1 MTSGGNSPNKLQ
13 YVVSTVRDI
22 KGWEDRRRDGC
33 FLLVLS
39 CLWASCTSTSRERQ
53 RQRDEE
59 EEDEECELLTA
70 LSLQQSLSEQVI
82 IDTHTDW
89 SLITLSMLQYERSQT
104 ELVNYSRVWEDTPRL
119 LLLSVSVVSSV

>member
-1 MTSGGNSPNKLQ
+1 MTSGGNRVLTTA
-13 YVVSTVRDI
+13 VCGFTVRDI

-59 EEDEECELLTA
+59 EEDEECKLLTT

-82 IDTHTDW
+82 IDTHRLESDH
-89 SLITLSMLQYERSQT
+89 LINASIRE
-104 ELVNYSRVWEDTPRL
+104 EPN
-119 LLLSVSVVSSV
+119 

>member
-82 IDTHTDW
+82 IDTHT
-89 SLITLSMLQYERSQT
+89 QT
-104 ELVNYSRVWEDTPRL
+104 GV
-119 LLLSVSVVSSV
+119 

>member
-1 MTSGGNSPNKLQ
+1 MGASSWF
-13 YVVSTVRDI
+13 S
-22 KGWEDRRRDGC
+22 
-33 FLLVLS
+33 S

-104 ELVNYSRVWEDTPRL
+104 ELVNYSRVWEDTQRL

>member
-1 MTSGGNSPNKLQ
+1 M
-13 YVVSTVRDI
+13 VSTVRDI

-89 SLITLSMLQYERSQT
+89 SLITLSMLRYERSQT
-104 ELVNYSRVWEDTPRL
+104 ELVNYSRVWEDTQRL